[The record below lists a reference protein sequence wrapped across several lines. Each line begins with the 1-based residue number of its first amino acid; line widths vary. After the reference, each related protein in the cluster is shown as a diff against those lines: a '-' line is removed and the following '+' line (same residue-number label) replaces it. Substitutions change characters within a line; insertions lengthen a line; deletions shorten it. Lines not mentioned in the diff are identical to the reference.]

1 MHILG
6 NLLAIPLI
14 VISFIVLNSL
24 KLVWINLKL

>member
-6 NLLAIPLI
+6 NLLAILLI